1 MGRHMG
7 NTSTESGTGSRRAWL
22 CVLILVACSGLLRAG
37 AIAAR
42 ANRLSADPDAYRLIA
57 ENLVQRGVFSRS
69 TADVPAVPTV
79 FRPPLYPLLLAA
91 TSWNGEVRP
100 LGVAIVHVLT
110 GMVTIW
116 IVYLLG
122 RRWGLQAWSYLAA
135 IGVAVDPILLN
146 QAGEVMTE
154 TLATLFAVL
163 SLLALM
169 RWDERNSNSSAA
181 VAGAAMGLSIL
192 CRPTF
197 LVWAGLCGLYV
208 LVTRRNGQSIRQLI
222 AFSLAVGVVLLPW
235 GVRNYRAVGRPIV
248 TTAHGGY
255 TLLLANN
262 TFLYQHLRTKPWG
275 SVWDARELDP
285 LMRPDP
291 QDTTRPSLRE
301 LPELE
306 SDRALYDLAK
316 QTIREQPGMFAY
328 ASLVRLGCLWSPLA
342 HQVSATESR
351 SGRAARWAAAAWYAS
366 VFLLALLAVV
376 LRVVKL
382 EKPPWVWGLLVLVA
396 FSMIHAVYWTNIRMR
411 APLMPVVYLA
421 AAAFCASRSRRAG
434 S

>member
-1 MGRHMG
+1 ME
-7 NTSTESGTGSRRAWL
+7 STATKSGLGSRAWL
-22 CVLILVACSGLLRAG
+22 WLMILVAGGGVLRAG
-37 AIAAR
+37 AMAAR
-42 ANRLSADPDAYRLIA
+42 AHRLSADPDAYRLIA

-69 TADVPAVPTV
+69 TADVPATPTV

-91 TSWNGEVRP
+91 TSWRGEVRP
-100 LGVAIVHVLT
+100 LGVATVHVLT
-110 GMVTIW
+110 GMITVW
-116 IVYLLG
+116 VVYLLG

-135 IGVAVDPILLN
+135 AGVAIDPILLN

-154 TLATLFAVL
+154 TTATLFATV
-163 SLLALM
+163 SLLALT
-169 RWDERNSNSSAA
+169 RWNERNSNVSAA
-181 VAGAAMGLSIL
+181 VAGVTLGLSIL

-208 LVTRRNGQSIRQLI
+208 LVTGRNGPTIKQLI
-222 AFSLAVGVVLLPW
+222 AYTLAIGLVLLPW

-262 TFLYQHLRTKPWG
+262 TFLYEHLRTKPWG

-291 QDTTRPSLRE
+291 RDPSRRSLRE

-316 QTIREQPGMFAY
+316 QTIRDQPGMFAY

-342 HQVSATESR
+342 HQVSATETR
-351 SGRAARWAAAAWYAS
+351 SGRVARWVAAAWYAG
-366 VFLLALLAVV
+366 VFLLALLAVA
-376 LRVVKL
+376 LRAVKL
-382 EKPPWVWGLLVLVA
+382 EKPPWVWGLLVLLA
-396 FSMIHAVYWTNIRMR
+396 FSLIHAVYWTNIRMR